1 MKLVNVETMRT
12 IEKKAVQH
20 GLSVDKMMENAGQSL
35 GKWVVK
41 NLYEYRSNKVIGLV
55 GAGNNGGDTL
65 IALEY
70 LAKQGWKVGACVV
83 RPKADNDPLLVR
95 LRQADGWV
103 SQYEENNTSAW
114 FSDFLENHSIV
125 LDGILG
131 TGLHLPLKEDM
142 AAVLAKA
149 KEAVLKYQDIA
160 IVAVDCPSGVD
171 CDSGET
177 APETIRASYTVCMA
191 AVKEGLV
198 KMPGFLLAGKIAVV
212 DIGLPEDLAENHRI
226 KQHVVDEEMVQS
238 ILPLRPMDAH
248 KGTFGTVLAVAGSV
262 NYTGAALLAG
272 KAAYR
277 IGAGLVT
284 MAVPTPLYNVIA
296 GQFPEVTWLLLPHEQ
311 GVIAE
316 GATELVRKN
325 ANKATALLL
334 GPGWGL
340 EETTFR
346 FVKRLFEGEV
356 AKERRS
362 IGFAPSTSKTSLT
375 AELELPAL
383 VVDADGLKLLARIS
397 NWPDL
402 LPKLS
407 VLTPHPGEMSILCGL
422 SKDQIQADRFA
433 VALKFAHQWGH
444 IVVLKGALTA
454 VASPD
459 GRLAVIPVAS
469 PALARAGTG
478 DVLAGI
484 ITGLRAQGVSAF
496 EAAVA
501 GAWIHAQA
509 GLLAAHRIGTTA
521 SVVAG
526 DVLDAIGGIMHMVQ
540 PG

>member
-1 MKLVNVETMRT
+1 
-12 IEKKAVQH
+12 
-20 GLSVDKMMENAGQSL
+20 
-35 GKWVVK
+35 
-41 NLYEYRSNKVIGLV
+41 
-55 GAGNNGGDTL
+55 L

-83 RPKADNDPLLVR
+83 RPRAEVDPLLVR
-95 LRQADGWV
+95 LRQSDGWV
-103 SQYEENNTSAW
+103 SQYGENNTSAW

-131 TGLHLPLKEDM
+131 TGLHLPLNEDM
-142 AAVLAKA
+142 AAMLSKA
-149 KEAVLKYQDIA
+149 KEAVLKYQDIV

-171 CDSGET
+171 CDSGEA
-177 APETIRASYTVCMA
+177 APETISASYTVCMA
-191 AVKEGLV
+191 AVKEGLL
-198 KMPGFLLAGKIAVV
+198 KLPGFLLAGKIAVV
-212 DIGLPEDLAENHRI
+212 DIGFPEDLTEYLRV
-226 KQHVVDEEMVQS
+226 KQQVVDEEMVRS
-238 ILPLRPMDAH
+238 ILPLRPLDAH
-248 KGTFGTVLAVAGSV
+248 KGTFGTVLAAAGSV

-284 MAVPTPLYNVIA
+284 MAIPTPLYTVIA
-296 GQFPEVTWLLLPHEQ
+296 GQFPEATWLLLPHEQ

-316 GATELVRKN
+316 GAVDLVRKN

-346 FVKRLFEGEV
+346 FLNRLLEGDA

-362 IGFAPSTSKTSLT
+362 IGFAPNISKTSPT
-375 AELELPAL
+375 AEPELPAL
-383 VVDADGLKLLARIS
+383 VVDADALKLLARIP

-407 VLTPHPGEMSILCGL
+407 VLTPHPGEMSTICGL

-433 VALKFAHQWGH
+433 VALKFAHLWGH

-484 ITGLRAQGVSAF
+484 IVGLRAQGVSAF
-496 EAAVA
+496 EAAAA

-509 GLLAAHRIGTTA
+509 GLLAAQRIGTTA

-526 DVLDAIGGIMHMVQ
+526 DILDAIGGIMHMVQ